1 MAALSAAIKERGVIV
16 GRNVE
21 TVPGLC
27 NVMIL
32 SPPLILSKGEAD
44 RIVEAIDAGLKAVAT
59 AA

>member
-1 MAALSAAIKERGVIV
+1 MIV

-32 SPPLILSKGEAD
+32 SPPLVLSRDEAD
-44 RIVEAIDAGLKAVAT
+44 RIVEAVEAGLRAVAPT
-59 AA
+59 AREGIQCN